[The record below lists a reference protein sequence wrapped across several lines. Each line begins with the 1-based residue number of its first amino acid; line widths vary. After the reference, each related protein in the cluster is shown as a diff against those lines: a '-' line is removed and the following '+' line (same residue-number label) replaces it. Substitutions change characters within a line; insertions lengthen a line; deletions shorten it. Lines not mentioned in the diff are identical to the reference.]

1 MKIAILTICLVFVI
15 CACNKENSLASLPD
29 PSAVRANLAFT
40 CVHETD
46 HLPTLDT
53 DADQLFLYGRYLQK
67 QDGPK
72 DLSEVARYYRIAAA
86 HGHYKANGNLQKL
99 VSQGFATSP
108 NPARETVGLAEQL
121 VKAGIPGGYYD
132 MGHYLELGYGVKQD
146 SELALRYF
154 RKAADLGNPDAQYY
168 VGDLLAPRDRAPAI
182 SRQMTQ
188 CATDQGHGRAA
199 SYLGIDVKTDKLY
212 PEAVKAF
219 QKGVQA
225 GDAQSA
231 SFLEDGFNTQ
241 PSDVLNYMAL
251 PIDLERSR
259 RYKLIGQFLN
269 ENDGRNPKVT
279 DIDRIVPLPP
289 AKLPPWDGTFQWQK
303 EQDTAVPPA
312 KPSEELVARLA
323 REKHLD
329 PATGLPL
336 EPEGKSAQADRVP
349 LGTIARTG
357 ERCPENGTW
366 CVPHVARGNLDA
378 TLRFTKG
385 EIVPPLVYDDPR
397 LIPGLDRL
405 LGMRQHFVEVNWRLV
420 SYDAQAEGVKPGRYT
435 HPSMDGER

>member
-1 MKIAILTICLVFVI
+1 MKRTVLTITLAFLI

-29 PSAVRANLAFT
+29 LSAVRANLAFT
-40 CVHETD
+40 CVHEAD
-46 HLPTLDT
+46 HLPVLDA

-67 QDGPK
+67 QDGLK
-72 DLSEVARYYRIAAA
+72 DFNEVARYYRIAAA

-99 VSQGFATSP
+99 VSQGFARSP
-108 NPARETVGLAEQL
+108 SPARETIDLAEQL
-121 VKAGIPGGYYD
+121 VKADIPGGYYD
-132 MGHYLELGYGVKQD
+132 MGHYLELGYGVKQN

-154 RKAADLGNPDAQYY
+154 RKAADLGNPEAQSYVSDA
-168 VGDLLAPRDRAPAI
+168 LAPLDKAPAI
-182 SRQMTQ
+182 AKQMRE
-188 CATDQGHGRAA
+188 CATNQRYGDAA
-199 SYLGIDVKTDKLY
+199 STLGVDSISKKLY

-219 QKGVQA
+219 QMGVEA

-231 SFLEDGFNTQ
+231 SFLDNGFNTQ
-241 PSDVLNYMAL
+241 PSDDLYYMAL
-251 PIDLERSR
+251 PVDLERSR
-259 RYKLIGQFLN
+259 RYKLIGKFLN
-269 ENDGRNPKVT
+269 ENDGRNPKIP

-289 AKLPPWDGTFQWQK
+289 AKLLPWDGTFQWQK

>member
-1 MKIAILTICLVFVI
+1 MKRIVLTISLAFVI

-29 PSAVRANLAFT
+29 LSAVRANLAFT
-40 CVHETD
+40 CVYEAD
-46 HLPTLDT
+46 HLPALDP
-53 DADQLFLYGRYLQK
+53 DAGLLFLYGRYLQK

-72 DLSEVARYYRIAAA
+72 DFNEVARYYRIAAA

-99 VSQGFATSP
+99 VSQGFARSAS
-108 NPARETVGLAEQL
+108 PARETVDLAEQL
-121 VKAGIPGGYYD
+121 IKAGIPGGYYD

-168 VGDLLAPRDRAPAI
+168 VGDLLAPKDKAPAI

-199 SYLGIDVKTDKLY
+199 SYLGIDVKTDRLY

-219 QKGVQA
+219 QKGVEA

-231 SFLEDGFNTQ
+231 SFLENGFNTL
-241 PSDVLNYMAL
+241 PSDDLYYMAL
-251 PIDLERSR
+251 PVDLERSR
-259 RYKLIGQFLN
+259 RYKLIGKFLD
-269 ENDGRNPKVT
+269 ENDGRNPKIP

-303 EQDTAVPPA
+303 ERDTAVPPA

-329 PATGLPL
+329 QATGLPL
-336 EPEGKSAQADRVP
+336 EPEGKSAQSEHALPRRV
-349 LGTIARTG
+349 A
-357 ERCPENGTW
+357 
-366 CVPHVARGNLDA
+366 
-378 TLRFTKG
+378 
-385 EIVPPLVYDDPR
+385 
-397 LIPGLDRL
+397 
-405 LGMRQHFVEVNWRLV
+405 
-420 SYDAQAEGVKPGRYT
+420 
-435 HPSMDGER
+435 